1 MYSWWVYLH
10 ILGAFAFV
18 FAHGASALAAFRI
31 RAMRDP
37 VQIRTLLDV
46 SSLAIGVMYV
56 GLLLLL
62 IGGIA
67 AGIVGERFDEGWIW
81 AALVI
86 LIVII
91 VAMYA
96 MATPFYGQSRVA
108 AGARAKDLKAD
119 PNPVVNQSDIDALA
133 GSNRPAVLLGDRGRR
148 LPADPLADGP
158 QAVLTSYD
166 PRMPTLTAAIRV
178 LAGLAILAVAAC
190 DSTGS
195 GANTTPEPTSA
206 ADLAGTS
213 WTLVSIGGTPVV
225 EASGPHL
232 TFGANGQA
240 SGSTSCNSIHGTY
253 TTDGAAL
260 TFGPMA
266 TTRMA
271 CEGA

>member
-31 RAMRDP
+31 RATRDP

-46 SSLAIGVMYV
+46 SSLAIGVMYI

-67 AGIVGERFDEGWIW
+67 VGIVGEWFDEGWIW

-96 MATPFYGQSRVA
+96 MATPFYGQLRVA
-108 AGARAKDLKAD
+108 AGVRAKDPKAD

-133 GSNRPAVLLGDRGRR
+133 GSNRPAVLLAIGAIGF
-148 LPADPLADGP
+148 LLILWLM
-158 QAVLTSYD
+158 VLK
-166 PRMPTLTAAIRV
+166 P
-178 LAGLAILAVAAC
+178 
-190 DSTGS
+190 
-195 GANTTPEPTSA
+195 
-206 ADLAGTS
+206 
-213 WTLVSIGGTPVV
+213 
-225 EASGPHL
+225 
-232 TFGANGQA
+232 F
-240 SGSTSCNSIHGTY
+240 
-253 TTDGAAL
+253 
-260 TFGPMA
+260 
-266 TTRMA
+266 
-271 CEGA
+271 

>member
-31 RAMRDP
+31 RATRDP

-46 SSLAIGVMYV
+46 SSLAIGVMYI

-67 AGIVGERFDEGWIW
+67 AGIAGERFDEGWIW

-96 MATPFYGQSRVA
+96 MATPFYGQLRVA
-108 AGARAKDLKAD
+108 AGARAKDSKVD

-133 GSNRPAVLLGDRGRR
+133 GSNRPAVLLAIGAIGF
-148 LPADPLADGP
+148 LVILWLM
-158 QAVLTSYD
+158 VLK
-166 PRMPTLTAAIRV
+166 P
-178 LAGLAILAVAAC
+178 
-190 DSTGS
+190 
-195 GANTTPEPTSA
+195 
-206 ADLAGTS
+206 
-213 WTLVSIGGTPVV
+213 
-225 EASGPHL
+225 
-232 TFGANGQA
+232 F
-240 SGSTSCNSIHGTY
+240 
-253 TTDGAAL
+253 
-260 TFGPMA
+260 
-266 TTRMA
+266 
-271 CEGA
+271 

>member
-31 RAMRDP
+31 RATRDP

-46 SSLAIGVMYV
+46 SSLAIGVMYI

-67 AGIVGERFDEGWIW
+67 AGIAGERFDEGWIW

-96 MATPFYGQSRVA
+96 MATPFYGQLRVA
-108 AGARAKDLKAD
+108 AGARAKDSKVD

-133 GSNRPAVLLGDRGRR
+133 GSNRPAVLLAIGAIGF
-148 LPADPLADGP
+148 LLILWLM
-158 QAVLTSYD
+158 VLK
-166 PRMPTLTAAIRV
+166 P
-178 LAGLAILAVAAC
+178 
-190 DSTGS
+190 
-195 GANTTPEPTSA
+195 
-206 ADLAGTS
+206 
-213 WTLVSIGGTPVV
+213 
-225 EASGPHL
+225 
-232 TFGANGQA
+232 F
-240 SGSTSCNSIHGTY
+240 
-253 TTDGAAL
+253 
-260 TFGPMA
+260 
-266 TTRMA
+266 
-271 CEGA
+271 